1 MLSFRLMLALVV
13 AGIAL
18 WGLFSLLDNLN
29 EPGLLRSADRAV
41 VKGCET
47 LDSEETEQMCLP
59 LFCQR
64 ALFNARS
71 FSQKSVLRV
80 TADMQRGT
88 QRLIGVSA
96 TDAGAAPAEFVCVMQ
111 RDKVLL
117 SRPARSDEIQKAASA
132 EGDWLKLLSA
142 TMTP

>member
-1 MLSFRLMLALVV
+1 MLSFRLMLASVA

-47 LDSEETEQMCLP
+47 LDSEETEQMCPP

-80 TADMQRGT
+80 TVDMQRGA
-88 QRLIGVSA
+88 QRLIAVSA

-111 RDKVLL
+111 RDEVLV
-117 SRPARSDEIQKAASA
+117 SRPARSDEIQKAAA
-132 EGDWLKLLSA
+132 AGGDWVKLLSA